1 MHARD
6 GTVCWNRG
14 GVGQGRYP
22 FTSLA
27 AQSLPPESTFTEAKG
42 GTLWFFLHFCQQRKE
57 RKEIP
62 GGLGAETS
70 ESVAPWCKFAGEG
83 ASACHDAQALQVTED
98 QVLIP
103 QRLTFRKTE
112 LLTGNRSRPSVRRMC
127 LEGEDPECCRS
138 QGGLRN
144 WAEFWSKGKK
154 RKIGATKPAH
164 RGTEKAAWLVAG
176 TTWEKAGELSR
187 AERRGEI
194 MEPCLALLGEV

>member
-83 ASACHDAQALQVTED
+83 ASACQDAQALQVTED

-112 LLTGNRSRPSVRRMC
+112 LLTHWK
-127 LEGEDPECCRS
+127 
-138 QGGLRN
+138 Q
-144 WAEFWSKGKK
+144 K
-154 RKIGATKPAH
+154 
-164 RGTEKAAWLVAG
+164 
-176 TTWEKAGELSR
+176 
-187 AERRGEI
+187 
-194 MEPCLALLGEV
+194 